1 MNVQARLAEARAA
14 GAKLFRAPGRV
25 NIIGEHTDY
34 NEGLV
39 LPTNTALYTWLSVK
53 ERSDRRIRIS
63 TKSLD
68 ASAVFHLDELARG
81 DDPTWIDY
89 VKGVAWF
96 LESEGVTLRGADISI
111 DGEIPIGGGLSSSAS
126 LELAVA
132 VALLDVAGTSLPP
145 RTIAELCQAAEREF
159 AGVNCGIMDQYSIA
173 CGQYSKAMLLDCRTF
188 ATEYAP
194 IPTEMALVV
203 TDSGVKHKLPDSGY
217 NDRANE
223 CSQAVRLLK
232 EFDTTVT
239 SLRDASTDL
248 LESRQQELGDT
259 LYRRSHHVVTE
270 IQRVRDAFEALRA
283 GDARRL
289 GTLVKESHASL
300 RDDFEVSCDEVESLV
315 EIADRCDGVL
325 GSRIVGAGFGGCVLS
340 VVDAKNAGA
349 VMDDIGRNYATVSGR
364 RPWIHCVTAT
374 DPAVEVSDV

>member
-1 MNVQARLAEARAA
+1 M
-14 GAKLFRAPGRV
+14 
-25 NIIGEHTDY
+25 
-34 NEGLV
+34 
-39 LPTNTALYTWLSVK
+39 
-53 ERSDRRIRIS
+53 
-63 TKSLD
+63 
-68 ASAVFHLDELARG
+68 
-81 DDPTWIDY
+81 
-89 VKGVAWF
+89 
-96 LESEGVTLRGADISI
+96 
-111 DGEIPIGGGLSSSAS
+111 
-126 LELAVA
+126 
-132 VALLDVAGTSLPP
+132 
-145 RTIAELCQAAEREF
+145 
-159 AGVNCGIMDQYSIA
+159 
-173 CGQYSKAMLLDCRTF
+173 
-188 ATEYAP
+188 
-194 IPTEMALVV
+194 
-203 TDSGVKHKLPDSGY
+203 
-217 NDRANE
+217 
-223 CSQAVRLLK
+223 LK